1 MILTSISLGN
11 LTINE
16 PITSLT
22 DIFLSVI
29 AFILFS
35 KVKKKCAKGFFFNS
49 WALFF
54 LFMGISTS
62 IGTFAHGFN
71 DVWGSTIHNVLWM
84 LMNMSVSMAVFFSM
98 QATITFMGAN
108 NFWNRFFLIA
118 NIIILIGFII
128 STLAWNNFEILKIHT
143 GIGVAVIFI
152 THVFAL
158 IKKHYGSGW
167 IVVAFSLS
175 LLTLLIHSYQISFSE
190 WFNFKDISHVL
201 MMMSLILIY
210 IGVYRMSQNIN
221 LSFRRENLT
230 TTNQSESSN

>member
-16 PITSLT
+16 PMTSLT

-35 KVKKKCAKGFFFNS
+35 KVKKNCAKGLFFNS
-49 WALFF
+49 WAMFF

-71 DVWGSTIHNVLWM
+71 DAWGNTVHNILWM
-84 LMNMSVSMAVFFSM
+84 LMNMSVSMAVFFSL
-98 QATITFMGAN
+98 QATIIFMSTN
-108 NFWNRFFLIA
+108 KYWDRLLRIT

-143 GIGVAVIFI
+143 AIGVAAIFI
-152 THVFAL
+152 THIVAMFQ
-158 IKKHYGSGW
+158 KHYGSGR
-167 IVVAFSLS
+167 IVIAFSLS
-175 LLTLLIHSYQISFSE
+175 LFTIIIHTYQFSFSE
-190 WFNFKDISHVL
+190 WFNYKDISHVL
-201 MMMSLILIY
+201 MMASLILIY
-210 IGVYRMSQNIN
+210 TGVLKMSKNLNITFHRN
-221 LSFRRENLT
+221 RKTAISK
-230 TTNQSESSN
+230 